1 MIDSP
6 VSDSQEDTS
15 RPLRRC
21 AVVAAGIEPGP
32 LLTALREV
40 PDTRVGD
47 ICIFPSNGRG
57 EPEADYLILAANDSS
72 RFHSLEDQ
80 ARRWSGRRTRVLLA
94 VPEAKCAML
103 GDLPQRADGLILLD
117 RGLDYLE
124 ESLKLAEDGYSVMPA
139 AASGS
144 RDSGIHVDMLSRLS
158 EGEKAILTLLAEGDS
173 NRSIAEALEESEARV
188 KSMVRAIL
196 IKLDCRNRTEAAV
209 LAATVLL
216 PLLENLQQ
224 AEGAAADGK
233 AGNGHAADGQAIDG
247 QATDGQAT
255 DGQAVNGHAGN
266 GEDPDGGAWA
276 REGE

>member
-1 MIDSP
+1 MIDSRVP
-6 VSDSQEDTS
+6 ESHDNAAHENSK
-15 RPLRRC
+15 PLPRRC

-32 LLTALREV
+32 LLTALRGI

-72 RFHSLEDQ
+72 RFHCLEDQ
-80 ARRWSGRRTRVLLA
+80 IDRWSGPSTRVLLA

-103 GDLPQRADGLILLD
+103 GDLPLRADGLVLLN
-117 RGLDYLE
+117 RGLNYLE

-139 AASGS
+139 ATPGSG
-144 RDSGIHVDMLSRLS
+144 DNGVHLEMLSRLS
-158 EGEKAILTLLAEGDS
+158 EGEKAILALLAKGDS
-173 NRSIAEALEESEARV
+173 NRSIAEFLEESEARV

-216 PLLENLQQ
+216 PLLESQHQ
-224 AEGAAADGK
+224 G
-233 AGNGHAADGQAIDG
+233 
-247 QATDGQAT
+247 
-255 DGQAVNGHAGN
+255 NGHAGN
-266 GEDPDGGAWA
+266 GKDPDPSVWN
-276 REGE
+276 